1 MLVSMTRRKSAVDAR
16 DVALFRYSMVRPLA
30 DPRLTARERGEL
42 VRALAAQQHVGPGGG
57 LVWVSRSTLDRW
69 ARTLRTEGFEAL
81 VPQPRHVTPRTAA
94 QLLELAV
101 ALKRE
106 RTSRTATQ
114 VARIM
119 RARHGTGPSAST
131 LQRLFR
137 RLGLKT
143 PATPASVES
152 FGRFEADHPDEL
164 WISDGLHAG
173 TVRGPIIDGRETVL
187 MAIIDDHSRYV
198 VLGRWGFAENTVDMQ
213 AALHDAV
220 KVHGT
225 PVTFYCDNG
234 GVYISG
240 QLAWSL
246 AVLNIK
252 ITHSRAGRPQGRGK
266 IERWNRTCRE
276 EFLVEV
282 ETGRGVGGS
291 LISSLAELNRLF
303 HAWLHQV
310 YHRRVHEETK
320 QTPAERYHHRGDD
333 APPTRPAGVD
343 QLRRA
348 FLWREKRIV
357 TKWRSV
363 SLHGNHYEVDAA
375 LVGYEVDL
383 LFNPFSLDD
392 IEVEYQGRP
401 MGKAYPHKV
410 TRHVH
415 PGVKPATQ
423 PPPAQ
428 ATGID
433 YLRLLE
439 AQRQTDL
446 GTAINFNA
454 LDDTTPTG
462 TGTGGRAGSGDET
475 AGGDDERQT

>member
-1 MLVSMTRRKSAVDAR
+1 MVNRKLAVNAR
-16 DVALFRYSMVRPLA
+16 DVALFRYSLVRPLV

-42 VRALAAQQHVGPGGG
+42 VRALAAQQHVGPAGEV
-57 LVWVSRSTLDRW
+57 VWVSRTTLDRW
-69 ARTLRTEGFEAL
+69 THTLRTEGFEAL
-81 VPQPRHVTPRTAA
+81 VPRPRQVTPRTAA
-94 QLLELAV
+94 QLLDLAV

-106 RTSRTATQ
+106 RPARTATQ

-119 RARHGTGPSAST
+119 RAQHGGGPSAST
-131 LQRLFR
+131 LQRHFR

-143 PATPASVES
+143 PATPTSTES

-173 TVRGPIIDGRETVL
+173 AVRGPTIDGRATVL

-198 VLGRWGFAENTVDMQ
+198 VLGRWGFAEDTVDMQ

-220 KVHGT
+220 KVHGI
-225 PVTFYCDNG
+225 PATFYCDNG

-276 EFLVEV
+276 QFLVEV

-291 LISSLAELNRLF
+291 PVSTLAELNRLF

-310 YHRRVHEETK
+310 YHRRVHEQTK
-320 QTPAERYHHRGDD
+320 QTPAQRYHQRGDG
-333 APPTRPAGVD
+333 APARRQAEPE

-348 FLWREKRIV
+348 FLWREKRTV

-363 SLHGNHYEVDAA
+363 SLYGNHYEVDAA
-375 LVGYEVDL
+375 LVGYDIDL

-392 IEVEYQGRP
+392 IDVEYQGRP

-423 PPPAQ
+423 PPSAQ
-428 ATGID
+428 VTGID

-439 AQRQTDL
+439 AQRQTEF

-454 LDDTTPTG
+454 LDDTTPTEPG
-462 TGTGGRAGSGDET
+462 ADKCHDSPGQNTGDGDEPQ
-475 AGGDDERQT
+475 D